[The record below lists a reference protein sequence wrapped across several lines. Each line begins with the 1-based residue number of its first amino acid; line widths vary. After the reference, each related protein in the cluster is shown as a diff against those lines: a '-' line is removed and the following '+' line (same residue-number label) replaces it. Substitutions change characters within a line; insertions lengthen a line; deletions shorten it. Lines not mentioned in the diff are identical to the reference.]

1 MKTFQ
6 IRQKVIKLKSY
17 FLSYMNLICQGNMF
31 FVLCE
36 IKENVLLNHT
46 AKSTLKQIENCCT
59 AVELAAYVQRFNF
72 VKSAA
77 HCAAHLTAARQRF
90 KSAVIFSGSA

>member
-6 IRQKVIKLKSY
+6 IRQNIIKHKSH
-17 FLSYMNLICQGNMF
+17 FLSYMVLICKE
-31 FVLCE
+31 FVLLKVGDIIQQSQTRGKKIE
-36 IKENVLLNHT
+36 SEN
-46 AKSTLKQIENCCT
+46 

-90 KSAVIFSGSA
+90 ENAVIFSGSA